1 MPWSAWA
8 GTIAVTEGAMKKVR
22 PDYGRPSAWA
32 ELIFLTL
39 LLVFLLEQVELPAAP
54 LMGAIAAALF
64 PALREV
70 KIRVPAALFFAAQGM
85 LGCIVA
91 RSLSLSALHGMLD
104 NLPLVLSAVLA
115 VVVFSLAI
123 GWFVTMRQ
131 ILPGTTGIWGT
142 SPGAAAIMTLMCE
155 AFGADMRL
163 VALMQYLRVILVAG
177 VATLAARMADV
188 TVLAAHRSFADFLF
202 PPLDWPPFAQT
213 ALLAAICG
221 FGGLWLRLTGGT
233 MLLSL
238 FAGTLL
244 QNFGLMRIE
253 APGWLQV
260 CTYALIGWT
269 IGLRF
274 NRAAFLYAWRL
285 MPKILFLIWLMITFS
300 GGIAALLHFG
310 AGIDPLSAYL
320 AACPGG
326 MDSVAIIA
334 AASGADM
341 GFVMAIQTARMAVVI
356 LTGPALARL
365 ATARARNRLKNF
377 ANDAPADRKP

>member
-1 MPWSAWA
+1 MEKIRPDYGGGSAWA
-8 GTIAVTEGAMKKVR
+8 G
-22 PDYGRPSAWA
+22 
-32 ELIFLTL
+32 LIFLTL
-39 LLVFLLEQVELPAAP
+39 LLVFLLERADLPGAP
-54 LMGAIAAALF
+54 LIGAIAAALF

-70 KIRVPAALFFAAQGM
+70 RIRVPAVLFFAAQSM

-91 RSLSLSALHGMLD
+91 RSLSLPALSGMLD
-104 NLPLVLSAVLA
+104 NLPLALTAVLA
-115 VVVFSLAI
+115 VVVFGLVI
-123 GWFVTMRQ
+123 GWIVTVRQ

-142 SPGAAAIMTLMCE
+142 SPGAAMPMTLMCE

-163 VALMQYLRVILVAG
+163 VALMQYLRIILVAG
-177 VATLAARMADV
+177 VATVAARMADV
-188 TVLAAHRSFADFLF
+188 PVPAAHRPLADFLF
-202 PPLDWPPFAQT
+202 PSLNWPPFIQT
-213 ALLAAICG
+213 VLLAAICG
-221 FGGLWLRLTGGT
+221 FGGRWLRLTVSP
-233 MLLSL
+233 MLLAL
-238 FAGTLL
+238 FAAALL
-244 QNFGLMRIE
+244 QNLDLMRIE
-253 APGWLQV
+253 TPGWLQI

-285 MPKILFLIWLMITFS
+285 MPKILFLIWLMIAFS

-310 AGIDPLSAYL
+310 ADIDPLSAYL

-341 GFVMAIQTARMAVVI
+341 SFVMAIQTARMAVVL
-356 LTGPALARL
+356 LTGPPLARM

-377 ANDAPADRKP
+377 ARDTPAGRNS

>member
-1 MPWSAWA
+1 
-8 GTIAVTEGAMKKVR
+8 MKKIR

-32 ELIFLTL
+32 ELVLLTL
-39 LLVFLLEQVELPAAP
+39 FLVFLLEQVDLPAAP

-64 PALREV
+64 PALRDV
-70 KIRVPAALFFAAQGM
+70 KIRVPAALFLAAQSM

-91 RSLSLSALHGMLD
+91 RSLSVSALRGLLD
-104 NLPLVLSAVLA
+104 NLPLALCAVLA
-115 VVVFSLAI
+115 VVVFSLVI
-123 GWFVTMRQ
+123 GWFVTMKQ

-142 SPGAAAIMTLMCE
+142 SPGAAMLMTLMCE

-163 VALMQYLRVILVAG
+163 VAIMQYLRIILVAG
-177 VATLAARMADV
+177 VATLAAQMAGV
-188 TVLAAHRSFADFLF
+188 AVPAAHRSFADFLF

-213 ALLAAICG
+213 LLLAAICG
-221 FGGLWLRLTGGT
+221 FGGLRLRLSGGT
-233 MLLSL
+233 MLLALS
-238 FAGTLL
+238 AGALL

-253 APGWLQV
+253 TPGWIQV
-260 CTYALIGWT
+260 CTYSLIGWT

-285 MPKILFLIWLMITFS
+285 MPKILFLIWLMIALS

-341 GFVMAIQTARMAVVI
+341 GFVMAIQTARMAVVL
-356 LTGPALARL
+356 LTGPPLARM
-365 ATARARNRLKNF
+365 ATARARKRLENL
-377 ANDAPADRKP
+377 ADDASAGRKS